1 MIMSLSVIT
10 DTSAPNGAK
19 VVNLPPNWA
28 GSLDGEVGPI
38 GPTFRMSPQVRGDSA
53 QGEAVGKT
61 KTRWERSTTT
71 RVNPS
76 WGEGRR
82 PS

>member
-38 GPTFRMSPQVRGDSA
+38 GPTSKTEDIIAAKGGKPSDQLVGTKQRMGVAP
-53 QGEAVGKT
+53 VGAT
-61 KTRWERSTTT
+61 PE
-71 RVNPS
+71 
-76 WGEGRR
+76 
-82 PS
+82 